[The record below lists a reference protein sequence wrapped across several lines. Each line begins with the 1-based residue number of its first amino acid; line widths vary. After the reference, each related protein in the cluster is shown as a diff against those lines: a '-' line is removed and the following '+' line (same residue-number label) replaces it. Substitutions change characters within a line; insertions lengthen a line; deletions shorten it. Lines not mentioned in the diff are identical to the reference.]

1 MSGLPGFTAIKD
13 AKHEGTVVNIIGVV
27 VSQQG
32 PRRTRGTDWSLNF
45 TIQDDFSAGSVGGS
59 SSMGCRVFKPSEAT
73 LPKITSPGDIVI
85 LRNFKL
91 NSWQGR
97 MDCVSNPS
105 SGVLVFPA
113 DKIPVPELSQAYML
127 GTQRL
132 FCHATHGA
140 REASQAE
147 QKAVLKMK
155 HSSSGSAQDV
165 QQHASLASH
174 NAAARRKE
182 YPIEDLTEGTF
193 SDIRAQ
199 VLNIYYSNHGT
210 VELKVTDYTP
220 NKDLYQYEDPKT
232 DPDLASW
239 HRGWPGPYGQYTLE
253 VRLYEPH
260 AAWARGHLSKGDFV
274 YLRNVHMK
282 RSGAFHLE
290 GAVHEDRRF
299 PNQIDVS
306 ILKDEQ
312 KIEEINARRETYEQ
326 QRSNNQGTVHL
337 VNAPKKLSAKIS
349 AKKKLEK
356 REKQRLQKATDLKEL
371 EQEEQ
376 KREADRAGVNMN
388 GQCTTIKFVCMSNRN
403 SPCCIYRVST
413 FNTVRNHQQSSSTS
427 RDIEVQQVHT
437 TFHQLQAPSS
447 RQSR

>member
-1 MSGLPGFTAIKD
+1 
-13 AKHEGTVVNIIGVV
+13 
-27 VSQQG
+27 
-32 PRRTRGTDWSLNF
+32 
-45 TIQDDFSAGSVGGS
+45 
-59 SSMGCRVFKPSEAT
+59 
-73 LPKITSPGDIVI
+73 
-85 LRNFKL
+85 
-91 NSWQGR
+91 
-97 MDCVSNPS
+97 
-105 SGVLVFPA
+105 
-113 DKIPVPELSQAYML
+113 ML

-220 NKDLYQYEDPKT
+220 NKDLHRYEDPKT

-239 HRGWPGPYGQYTLE
+239 DRGWPGPYGQYTLD